1 MTNKTDLIIKDI
13 NMTEDEFLK
22 HYTMLLRSA
31 INYTKLYAINS
42 YDEYYELKLRISSFN
57 TEAMMR
63 DEIKEEIK
71 RYEKEMEYYKNL
83 FKGLETLQ
91 DIEVN
96 TTNINEKIKVMKI
109 FNELVNKI

>member
-1 MTNKTDLIIKDI
+1 MTIKNDLIIKDI
-13 NMTEDEFLK
+13 NMTEDEFFK

-31 INYTKLYAINS
+31 LNYAKLCAFYS
-42 YDEYYELKLRISSFN
+42 FDEYYELKLRLSSFN

-71 RYEKEMEYYKNL
+71 RYEKELEYYNNL
-83 FKGLETLQ
+83 LKGIETLQ
-91 DIEVN
+91 DIEAN
-96 TTNINEKIKVMKI
+96 TTNISEKFKVMKI